1 MTRGLLDTS
10 VVIALARGDELEL
23 ERPPADVTISAITLC
38 GLHHGVLAAS
48 DSERAARL
56 AVLAYAGRVFVPLPV
71 DEAVAPQYGR
81 LAAAARQE
89 GRAVRRQL
97 ADLLIAATAAA
108 HGLHLY
114 TRDERQAALP
124 GIDAVLV

>member
-10 VVIALARGDELEL
+10 MVIALARDEELEL
-23 ERPPADVTISAITLC
+23 ESPPAEVTISAVTLC

-48 DSERAARL
+48 ESDRAARL
-56 AVLAYAGRVFVPLPV
+56 AVLAYAERSFTALPV
-71 DEAVAPQYGR
+71 DELVAPHYGR
-81 LAAAARQE
+81 LAAVTRRE
-89 GRAVRRQL
+89 GGEVRRQL

-108 HGLHLY
+108 HGLRLY
-114 TRDERQAALP
+114 TRDERQAAMP